1 MNGAHARVSSAQLGC
16 YNLETITADNDV
28 TQPTQELTEWRIV
41 LTGAC

>member
-1 MNGAHARVSSAQLGC
+1 MSGAHARVLSAQLGC
-16 YNLETITADNDV
+16 YNLETITADNV